1 MKAGEL
7 DDDFTKLR
15 EEAAEL
21 QNSKRRL
28 YLSITAALLQHL
40 DNKCIHTP
48 LFLLVELLFAHDS
61 RSCGSCWRRHEKV
74 VNRVQGYAFFVAL
87 LRL

>member
-1 MKAGEL
+1 M
-7 DDDFTKLR
+7 KLR
-15 EEAAEL
+15 EEAEQL
-21 QNSKRRL
+21 QNSGRHL

-48 LFLLVELLFAHDS
+48 LLLLVELLFAHDS

-74 VNRVQGYAFFVAL
+74 LQSGPRMRVFCGILAFYETVNRLACL
-87 LRL
+87 